1 MIWAAPFDFH
11 TTQAVHRADEAT
23 ARERAAA
30 AKLLSKEAEVGQ
42 LKGETA
48 SLRSSLTSRLDQ
60 QASEF
65 KVRMHDVEAKLAAA
79 REENAA
85 LRNQKMQQ
93 QQRGP
98 GASLGPAGVN
108 RQGSLDEEE
117 PSSF

>member
-1 MIWAAPFDFH
+1 M
-11 TTQAVHRADEAT
+11 
-23 ARERAAA
+23 
-30 AKLLSKEAEVGQ
+30 GQ

-93 QQRGP
+93 QQQQRGP

>member
-1 MIWAAPFDFH
+1 MH
-11 TTQAVHRADEAT
+11 QADEAS

-65 KVRMHDVEAKLAAA
+65 KVRMHDVEAKLAAV